1 MQDHKLALIKGSQTF
16 GKGSVQTIIPMQDGS
31 GLKLTTAQ
39 YYTPNGR
46 VIQAKGI
53 EPDIEV
59 SNKIEDKG
67 RPIRFLR
74 EKDLERHLEN
84 SEGEKGKEGTA
95 PEEGAAAEPE
105 EPVKDAQL
113 TRALEILKSWDIF
126 EQMQKEARA
135 VAMDDASTA
144 P

>member
-1 MQDHKLALIKGSQTF
+1 M
-16 GKGSVQTIIPMQDGS
+16 QTIIPMQDGS

-59 SNKIEDKG
+59 SNKIEDTG

-74 EKDLERHLEN
+74 EKDLQRHLEN
-84 SEGEKGKEGTA
+84 NEGEKDKEEAA
-95 PEEGAAAEPE
+95 PEEGAAKPE
-105 EPVKDAQL
+105 AAKKDSQL

-126 EQMQKEARA
+126 EHMQQEARA
-135 VAMDDASTA
+135 IAMDDASTA

>member
-1 MQDHKLALIKGSQTF
+1 M
-16 GKGSVQTIIPMQDGS
+16 
-31 GLKLTTAQ
+31 
-39 YYTPNGR
+39 
-46 VIQAKGI
+46 IQAKGI

-59 SNKIEDKG
+59 SNRIEDKG

-84 SEGEKGKEGTA
+84 NEGEKEKEEAA
-95 PEEGAAAEPE
+95 PEEGAAEPE
-105 EPVKDAQL
+105 AAVKDAQL

-126 EQMQKEARA
+126 EQMQQEARA